1 MRGSMADFPSDY
13 FQKIKFTPGQLAQY
27 LRSAENDL
35 HIAQHSNI
43 PEVMFKF
50 SYDAFIK
57 LGITMIARQG
67 YKVRSVVG
75 HHVKIIEK
83 FSQLLQNDDVAIF
96 GNKMRKMRNI
106 DFYDGGAFI
115 TERDSQ
121 EFLTFVQGV
130 FRQVKSRA

>member
-1 MRGSMADFPSDY
+1 MIDFPSDY
-13 FQKIKFTPGQLAQY
+13 FQKMKFTPGQLQQY

-35 HIAQHSNI
+35 RIAQHSHV
-43 PEVMFKF
+43 PEVIFKF

-75 HHVKIIEK
+75 HHMKIIEK
-83 FSQLLQNDDVAIF
+83 FSQLLRNVDVGVF

-106 DFYDGGAFI
+106 DFYNGGAFI
-115 TERDSQ
+115 TERDSK
-121 EFLTFVQGV
+121 EFLLFVQSIFPRV
-130 FRQVKSRA
+130 PRVK

>member
-1 MRGSMADFPSDY
+1 M
-13 FQKIKFTPGQLAQY
+13 KFTPGQLAQY
-27 LRSAENDL
+27 WRSAANDL
-35 HIAQHSNI
+35 QIAQHSNV

-83 FSQLLQNDDVAIF
+83 FSQLLRNEDIAVF
-96 GNKMRKMRNI
+96 GNKMRRMRNI
-106 DFYDGGAFI
+106 DFYDGGALI
-115 TERDSQ
+115 TELDGR
-121 EFLTFVQGV
+121 EFLAFVKGIFTQAKQ
-130 FRQVKSRA
+130 FLH